1 MIQEIISYIFFTAV
15 GIQVIYLLML
25 LAGVFKKADK
35 NQEVMPVSIVIAARN
50 EFENLKIL
58 LPKLI
63 SQDYYDYEIIVVD
76 DRSEDDT
83 MLLKDDPAYSSV
95 KFIRIDNTPAHIQS
109 KKYALTIGIKQAK
122 NPVILLTDADCYP
135 VSDQWVKAMASSYTI
150 NKKIILGYSGYIS
163 KKSFL
168 NYFIRFETLLT
179 GLQYLGWAGIGIP
192 YMGVG
197 RNLSYLKSFF
207 QANKGYKKFQSMVGG
222 DDDLFVNENA
232 TAANTAFAIGREA
245 LVLSEPKETWKAFF
259 RQKLRHL
266 SIGRF
271 YRKRHKLLLSL
282 FSFTQILT
290 WVTFLLLLFS
300 GAELYLAGL
309 SFLIRLVVVAI
320 VLAIVSR
327 RFGYPYNV
335 IGVPVLDFCYT
346 FYYIFVGTA
355 ALFARKIRWS

>member
-1 MIQEIISYIFFTAV
+1 MIQEIITYTFFTAV
-15 GIQVIYLLML
+15 GVQVVYLLML
-25 LAGVFKKADK
+25 LTGIFKKTK
-35 NQEVMPVSIVIAARN
+35 GSQELLPVSIVIAARN
-50 EFENLKIL
+50 ELDNLRIL
-58 LPKLI
+58 LPKLVN
-63 SQDYYDYEIIVVD
+63 QQYDDFEIIVVD
-76 DRSEDDT
+76 DKSEDDT
-83 MLLKDDPAYSSV
+83 MLLKDDPAFRKV
-95 KFIRIDNTPAHIQS
+95 KFIRIDNTPEHIQS

-135 VSDQWVKAMASSYTI
+135 VSDQWVRIMASSYTG

-207 QANKGYKKFQSMVGG
+207 QANKGYKKFQSMIGG

-232 TAANTAFAIGREA
+232 TAANTSFVIGREA
-245 LVLSEPKETWKAFF
+245 LVLSEPKETWKDFF

-290 WVTFLLLLFS
+290 WVTFLVLLIT
-300 GAELYLAGL
+300 GGELYVAGL
-309 SFLIRLVVVAI
+309 SFLIRWI
-320 VLAIVSR
+320 VLAIVLAVVSR
-327 RFGYPYNV
+327 RFGHPYNV

>member
-1 MIQEIISYIFFTAV
+1 MIQEIISYIFFASV
-15 GIQVIYLLML
+15 GIQVVYLLML
-25 LAGVFKKADK
+25 LSGIFKKAKGD
-35 NQEVMPVSIVIAARN
+35 QELLPVSIIIAARN
-50 EFENLKIL
+50 ELDNLRIL

-63 SQDYYDYEIIVVD
+63 NQQYDDFEIIIVD

-83 MLLKDDPAYSSV
+83 ILLKDDPAYKNV
-95 KFIRIDNTPAHIQS
+95 KFIRIEKTPEHIQS

-135 VSDQWVKAMASSYTI
+135 VSDQWIRVMASAYKKK
-150 NKKIILGYSGYIS
+150 KKIILGYSGYIT

-179 GLQYLGWAGIGIP
+179 GLQYVGWAGIGIP

-207 QANKGYKKFQSMVGG
+207 QEKKGYRKFQSIVGG

-232 TAANTAFAIGREA
+232 TAANTSFVIGREA
-245 LVLSEPKETWKAFF
+245 LVLSEPKETWKAFS

-282 FSFTQILT
+282 FSITQILT
-290 WVTFLLLLFS
+290 WVAFLWLLIT
-300 GAELYLAGL
+300 GGELYFTGL
-309 SFLIRLVVVAI
+309 SFLVRLI
-320 VLAIVSR
+320 VLAMVLAITSR
-327 RFGYPYNV
+327 RFGHPYNV